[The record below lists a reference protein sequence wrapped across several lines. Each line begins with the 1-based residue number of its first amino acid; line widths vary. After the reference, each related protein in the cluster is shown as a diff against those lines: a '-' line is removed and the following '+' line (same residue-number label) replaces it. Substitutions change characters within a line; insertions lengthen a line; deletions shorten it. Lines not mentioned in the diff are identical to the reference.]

1 VPTRDA
7 TATAKAF
14 QHIGMASTSP
24 HAPDTAMAMVYHG
37 LIGPAVQHISAFMEQ
52 KLLPKIA
59 PGSLVHATRIR
70 REFLSR
76 AACNLAPK

>member
-1 VPTRDA
+1 
-7 TATAKAF
+7 
-14 QHIGMASTSP
+14 
-24 HAPDTAMAMVYHG
+24 MAMVYHG

-70 REFLSR
+70 PEFLSR
-76 AACNLAPK
+76 AACNFAPK